1 MLFGCSSKEYESEE
15 KRSQVLM
22 PQIPV
27 SVSLMIKGEGD
38 CGIDLK
44 KKKIVFF
51 SSLSL
56 FL

>member
-44 KKKIVFF
+44 KKIVFF